1 MRALPAITGRSQE
14 PPLQRNILHRAGTS
28 AHAHAR
34 QLHLSSLS
42 DTGLSQLASS
52 SSTDLTRRPAYLAR
66 VSVPDPCFAADSHR
80 RSHSP
85 LDDEQQRQR
94 RARIGKGT
102 RW

>member
-1 MRALPAITGRSQE
+1 MRAIPAICRKKAGALCCVISFTA
-14 PPLQRNILHRAGTS
+14 LHTFV
-28 AHAHAR
+28 HTHIH

-85 LDDEQQRQR
+85 LRE
-94 RARIGKGT
+94 